1 MNDKTQLKRASKLG
15 VIFYSCGD
23 LASQFV
29 WTFIGSYLTIFYT
42 DIVGL
47 APAAAAAIM
56 MIARVW
62 DAVNDPMMGASDLT
76 YCLVPHCLLF
86 SQYYVLHIHLR
97 DLPQQA
103 LFMQR

>member
-42 DIVGL
+42 PSALYFEDYHVSL
-47 APAAAAAIM
+47 
-56 MIARVW
+56 
-62 DAVNDPMMGASDLT
+62 
-76 YCLVPHCLLF
+76 
-86 SQYYVLHIHLR
+86 
-97 DLPQQA
+97 LPQS
-103 LFMQR
+103 